1 MTLYLSV
8 RAILH
13 RELFPGKLIKFQ
25 SAWKQSYNSA
35 IETRVYHKTKQTL
48 YAHYVYRESR
58 IVCCGSQGSKG
69 YQKSWVK
76 TCATSGSGTGTG
88 NAFHSLLIT
97 TMGESRQ
104 SAIGCNRK
112 NMLTH
117 SPQKPQSTNP
127 SSPRSLP
134 LPLAL
139 SLLSTD
145 AIIDLICNCF
155 MSGKIRVSICMT
167 NSQCNLPIKLDGCPT
182 VSLFL
187 SFLSLPLQFL
197 YITV

>member
-1 MTLYLSV
+1 MALKGQ
-8 RAILH
+8 RA
-13 RELFPGKLIKFQ
+13 
-25 SAWKQSYNSA
+25 
-35 IETRVYHKTKQTL
+35 TKR
-48 YAHYVYRESR
+48 AESR
-58 IVCCGSQGSKG
+58 LVRLLARALALAMLFIL
-69 YQKSWVK
+69 
-76 TCATSGSGTGTG
+76 
-88 NAFHSLLIT
+88 SLDNNN
-97 TMGESRQ
+97 GRKP
-104 SAIGCNRK
+104 AICNRLQPQ

-117 SPQKPQSTNP
+117 SPQKPQSTTALFP
-127 SSPRSLP
+127 SLSLP

-187 SFLSLPLQFL
+187 SFSLSLPLQSL
-197 YITV
+197 SITV

>member
-1 MTLYLSV
+1 MY
-8 RAILH
+8 I
-13 RELFPGKLIKFQ
+13 
-25 SAWKQSYNSA
+25 
-35 IETRVYHKTKQTL
+35 
-48 YAHYVYRESR
+48 YRESR

-117 SPQKPQSTNP
+117 SPQKPQSTT
-127 SSPRSLP
+127 P
-134 LPLAL
+134 LPLSLLRFPSSSSFSFIYGCNYRLDLQLFYVRQNTSLNLYDKFPVQSANQTRWMSHCLPL
-139 SLLSTD
+139 SLLFSLSPSPISLYHCLTVHHERILSNNNRSMS
-145 AIIDLICNCF
+145 IIIIL
-155 MSGKIRVSICMT
+155 
-167 NSQCNLPIKLDGCPT
+167 
-182 VSLFL
+182 
-187 SFLSLPLQFL
+187 
-197 YITV
+197 

>member
-1 MTLYLSV
+1 MLWLSRV
-8 RAILH
+8 KGLPK
-13 RELFPGKLIKFQ
+13 EL
-25 SAWKQSYNSA
+25 
-35 IETRVYHKTKQTL
+35 
-48 YAHYVYRESR
+48 
-58 IVCCGSQGSKG
+58 SQDLCDFWLGHWHWQCFS
-69 YQKSWVK
+69 
-76 TCATSGSGTGTG
+76 
-88 NAFHSLLIT
+88 FSLLIT

-127 SSPRSLP
+127 SSPLSLSAP
-134 LPLAL
+134 PL
-139 SLLSTD
+139 SLLYTD

-187 SFLSLPLQFL
+187 SFSLSPSPISL
-197 YITV
+197 YHCLTVHHERILSNYNRSMSIIIIL